1 MLPFLRMLSIE
12 GNEEKRLE
20 SFPEEW
26 LLPSTLT
33 SLAIK
38 GFPNLKSLD
47 GKGIQHLTSLE
58 MLGIERCNKLKSLPK
73 QGLPPSLSCLYIAD
87 CPLLRK
93 RCQRYKGKEWPSIS
107 HIPALRSKMSHLMK
121 RSSCHEA
128 LASKFLLF
136 SAIIDSGT
144 PALIVQIIDLKKN
157 N

>member
-1 MLPFLRMLSIE
+1 MQMLPFLRKSSIE

-47 GKGIQHLTSLE
+47 DKGIQHLTSLE

-73 QGLPPSLSCLYIAD
+73 QGLPSD
-87 CPLLRK
+87 
-93 RCQRYKGKEWPSIS
+93 
-107 HIPALRSKMSHLMK
+107 
-121 RSSCHEA
+121 
-128 LASKFLLF
+128 F
-136 SAIIDSGT
+136 SQWYGN
-144 PALIVQIIDLKKN
+144 LKKLCLN
-157 N
+157 YCSRRSYYKYMVVFAT